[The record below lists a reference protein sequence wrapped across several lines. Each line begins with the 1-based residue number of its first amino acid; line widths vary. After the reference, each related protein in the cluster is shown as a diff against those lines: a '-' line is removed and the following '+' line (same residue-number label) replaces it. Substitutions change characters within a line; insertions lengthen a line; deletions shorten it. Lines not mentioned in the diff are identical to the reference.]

1 MASRKPPNTTERIF
15 SVKRG
20 GYSPMLLRKKGKE
33 YVKGPGGGNQK
44 TLIRRRR
51 QKKDFHSK
59 NFNFSPFWSIFG
71 KQFRRFSFMRGLFC
85 PNNFSRE
92 YRGGNPLN
100 DIKSASDILRQ
111 KYAHGRM
118 AEIPNCKKP
127 PMAFTKKFR
136 LRQKLSAQT
145 YAISS
150 HF

>member
-1 MASRKPPNTTERIF
+1 MHCKHDVQVFSKHHRTMFLSKHRLNIAPLRI
-15 SVKRG
+15 
-20 GYSPMLLRKKGKE
+20 
-33 YVKGPGGGNQK
+33 GNQK

-136 LRQKLSAQT
+136 LRQKFSAQT